1 MAWTTRHV
9 FAYGEL
15 LTSSNLNT
23 NFANVDETAPAK
35 ATTKGDMFSATGAN
49 AIARVAPPT
58 PLYWSPIYDTAQTG
72 GVRYAPQPVI
82 LSNSYSTYTVVNT
95 VTETDTW
102 SYTLAANGLPSKGR
116 IEIRLWGLW
125 KNNTGGNYVPSNKFY
140 FGSQSL
146 TLTGPTMTSGT
157 VEIPFEFFFSIYA
170 LNATNSQKLFARS
183 FYSGYLAALGNN
195 STQYMSENHVSAS
208 EDTTTSKTIKFSVT
222 HPAANANLQI
232 VVYDPIITLYPAM
245 T

>member
-35 ATTKGDMFSATGAN
+35 ATAKGDLFSATGAN

-58 PLYWSPIYDTAQTG
+58 PLFWSPIYDTAQSG
-72 GVRYAPQPVI
+72 GVRYAPQPVV
-82 LSNSYSTYTVVNT
+82 LSNGYSTYTVVNT
-95 VTETDTW
+95 ITETDTW
-102 SYTLAANGLPSKGR
+102 SYTLPANALPSKGR
-116 IEIRLWGLW
+116 IDIRCWGLW
-125 KNNTGGNYVPSNKFY
+125 KNNTGSNNTPSNKFY

-146 TLTGPTMTSGT
+146 TLVGPVLTTGAT
-157 VEIPFEFFFSIYA
+157 ELPFEFFLSIYA
-170 LNATNSQKLFARS
+170 LNATNSQKVFARS
-183 FYSGYLAALGNN
+183 QYPAYLSALGNC
-195 STQYMSENHVSAS
+195 TAQYISENHVSAS
-208 EDTTTSKTIKFSVT
+208 EDTTTSKVIKFSVT
-222 HPAANANLQI
+222 HPSANANLQL